1 MSAAKNMIRKMAAD
15 VSSPV
20 SLWLG
25 AANAVQQLTNHER
38 DDHRPTFQEV
48 SMVTIGER
56 ENEFFWNVFPS
67 QWWALARA
75 RAVEQLMRHKK
86 KMASSALPPC
96 PFTP

>member
-38 DDHRPTFQEV
+38 DDQPRIYFSLLSCGWSHLQQRQSLPVEG
-48 SMVTIGER
+48 VTNGGFHLV
-56 ENEFFWNVFPS
+56 ENP
-67 QWWALARA
+67 
-75 RAVEQLMRHKK
+75 RHW
-86 KMASSALPPC
+86 
-96 PFTP
+96 